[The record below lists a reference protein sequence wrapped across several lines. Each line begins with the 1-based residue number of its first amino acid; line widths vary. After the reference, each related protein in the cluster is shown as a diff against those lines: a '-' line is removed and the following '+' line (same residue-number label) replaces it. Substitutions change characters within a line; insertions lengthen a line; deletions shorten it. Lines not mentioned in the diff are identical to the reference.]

1 MKREVN
7 INPQQSERAG
17 KSRNSNK
24 KNDYKTYTD
33 DINDSRIITDP
44 FGSWTGV
51 VEDDYFDKPIQDVDD
66 L

>member
-7 INPQQSERAG
+7 MIYNGYKNEKKQGTDLQKKRGEEERIN
-17 KSRNSNK
+17 
-24 KNDYKTYTD
+24 
-33 DINDSRIITDP
+33 TDP

-51 VEDDYFDKPIQDVDD
+51 PTDDVYEKPIQDVDD

>member
-7 INPQQSERAG
+7 MRSQISEQKRQGSTNKQSTNQNEP
-17 KSRNSNK
+17 K
-24 KNDYKTYTD
+24 KQE
-33 DINDSRIITDP
+33 SRIITDP

-51 VEDDYFDKPIQDVDD
+51 PEDDFFGKPIQDVDD